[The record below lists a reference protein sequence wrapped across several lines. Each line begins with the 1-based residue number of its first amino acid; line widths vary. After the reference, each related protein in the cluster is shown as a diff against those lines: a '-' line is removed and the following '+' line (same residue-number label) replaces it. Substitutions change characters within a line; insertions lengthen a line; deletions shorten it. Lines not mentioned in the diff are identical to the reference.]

1 MRRSVRYNQTKYTR
15 SVYLSECKHVLSLAP
30 TMRFCLA
37 SVASVLSQFWRSEK
51 RIVGDRGRSGRN
63 GRKEG
68 RKGDAKIRTCSNLI
82 VLTQANASNSS
93 LTQSLTHSGRGVTQ
107 VTQLL
112 LKLCSEV

>member
-1 MRRSVRYNQTKYTR
+1 
-15 SVYLSECKHVLSLAP
+15 
-30 TMRFCLA
+30 MRFCLA
-37 SVASVLSQFWRSEK
+37 SVASVLSQFWSSEK

-112 LKLCSEV
+112 LKLCSKV